1 MASHF
6 HPTPH
11 VPHPFLRFTL
21 NHPQAGNWLVLALVT
36 VGGLVLWWLN
46 R

>member
-6 HPTPH
+6 HLPHHPT
-11 VPHPFLRFTL
+11 HPFLRFTL

-36 VGGLVLWWLN
+36 AGALALWWLKH
-46 R
+46 